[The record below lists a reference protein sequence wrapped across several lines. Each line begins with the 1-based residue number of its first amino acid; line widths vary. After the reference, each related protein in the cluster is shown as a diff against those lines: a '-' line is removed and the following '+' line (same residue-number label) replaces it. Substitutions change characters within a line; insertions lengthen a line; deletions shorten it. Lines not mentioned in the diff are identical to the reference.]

1 MKKYIK
7 YIIAFW
13 VFFFTIVISMAITR
27 HVYTNGEHIKGAPKE
42 IVIFLSSFLSNVQH
56 YDVIDNPM
64 FVADIPK
71 LKNGFNYT
79 KNFKGSK
86 DYILV
91 SAWDKE
97 EAQNSVKLLRIKD
110 GKVIHKWIVDIEK
123 NNKKIIQNVK
133 NNDFRVM
140 NKKTSRMLHPFLQ
153 NDGALVFGGEG
164 VNMIDKNA
172 NYVWSNT
179 TICHHS
185 IERNYEGDFWIC
197 SYKSTHE
204 NEKKYGLRDDAI
216 QKISKKN
223 GEILFEKSIFELLME
238 NGYNRALFFTNPEIS
253 THIENLDYSHLNE
266 VQPVETDSKY
276 WKKGDVFVSLRH
288 PSLVFLY
295 RPSTNKIIWSQ
306 QGPWMKQH
314 DVVILNDHQIAIF
327 GNNVIDAKY
336 KDVKKRLIDGNN
348 IQYIYDFSTNK
359 TTTAFTEFFKKSK
372 IGTFT
377 EGRSQILK
385 DGNIL
390 VEESNHGRLLF
401 GNEKNEIWTFVDR
414 VDKNHLSSL
423 NWCRYI
429 TEDEFKKFTFIK
441 K

>member
-1 MKKYIK
+1 M
-7 YIIAFW
+7 
-13 VFFFTIVISMAITR
+13 
-27 HVYTNGEHIKGAPKE
+27 
-42 IVIFLSSFLSNVQH
+42 
-56 YDVIDNPM
+56 
-64 FVADIPK
+64 
-71 LKNGFNYT
+71 
-79 KNFKGSK
+79 
-86 DYILV
+86 
-91 SAWDKE
+91 
-97 EAQNSVKLLRIKD
+97 
-110 GKVIHKWIVDIEK
+110 
-123 NNKKIIQNVK
+123 
-133 NNDFRVM
+133 
-140 NKKTSRMLHPFLQ
+140 
-153 NDGALVFGGEG
+153 
-164 VNMIDKNA
+164 
-172 NYVWSNT
+172 
-179 TICHHS
+179 
-185 IERNYEGDFWIC
+185 
-197 SYKSTHE
+197 
-204 NEKKYGLRDDAI
+204 
-216 QKISKKN
+216 
-223 GEILFEKSIFELLME
+223 
-238 NGYNRALFFTNPEIS
+238 
-253 THIENLDYSHLNE
+253 NE